1 MGRPL
6 RALVTGAS
14 RGIGRATAR
23 RLALGGA
30 EVVLHGHEH
39 LAEAEGL
46 ARDLTDAGHPASV
59 IGADLASEEGPHTLS
74 TGVRARWP
82 ELDVLVHNAGVYP
95 RQGFDQITDA
105 DWRRC
110 LQVNLIAPAILT
122 RELLPMLRRSPAGRV
137 IFIASVLAWNGSQH
151 GAHYAAAKAGLVGLA
166 RSLSRELAPSITVNV
181 VAPGSIDTAILA
193 DDTPE
198 MRAQRGGSIP
208 LGRVGT
214 PEEVA
219 DAVAFLASPAASYM
233 TGTTLHV
240 NGGIRMD

>member
-1 MGRPL
+1 M

-14 RGIGRATAR
+14 QGIGRATAR
-23 RLALGGA
+23 RLALDGA

-39 LAEAEGL
+39 LAEAAQL
-46 ARDLTDAGHPASV
+46 ARELTDTGHPASS
-59 IGADLASEEGPHTLS
+59 ISADLASEGGPRSLADA
-74 TGVRARWP
+74 VRAHGP

-95 RQGFDQITDA
+95 RQDFDEITDA
-105 DWRRC
+105 EWRRC
-110 LQVNLIAPAILT
+110 LQVNLIAPAVLT
-122 RELLPMLRRSPAGRV
+122 RELLPMLRRSPSGRV
-137 IFIASVLAWNGSQH
+137 IFIASVLAWNGSRH

-166 RSLSRELAPSITVNV
+166 RSLARELAPSITVNV

-198 MRAQRGGSIP
+198 VRAQRGRSIP

-219 DAVAFLASPAASYM
+219 ETVAFLASPASSYM